1 MSNPDKFAGSC
12 ANRREFLLAG
22 GVSAALMMTGGSVAS
37 ALTAK
42 VKKYPRKK
50 IVSLR
55 RLKTGEPITFHYPD
69 KKAENIMVKL
79 GEQAG
84 GGVGPDNDI
93 VAFSTLCSHMGG
105 EMDLKK
111 YKHKDKAYGPC
122 PFHLSTFDMTKH
134 GMVIAGHATQ
144 SLPQIQ
150 LEVVKKNVYA
160 VGVLGLIYG
169 RAANLDQEYGEVIE
183 PSYTTTPQELPPV
196 RRKRVPKPVE
206 APAEP
211 EKRKI
216 FEELRGK
223 QSSDDGNGSD
233 RLFDSSPIKSRRR
246 PR

>member
-1 MSNPDKFAGSC
+1 MSDPNKFTGSC

-22 GVSAALMMTGGSVAS
+22 GVSAALMMANGPVAT

-42 VKKYPRKK
+42 VKQYPRKK
-50 IVSLR
+50 ITSLR
-55 RLKTGEPITFHYPD
+55 RLKTGEPINFYYPD

-79 GEQAG
+79 GEPAG

-93 VAFSTLCSHMGG
+93 VAFSTLCTHMGG
-105 EMDLKK
+105 EMGLKK

-122 PFHLSTFDMTKH
+122 SFHLSTFDLTKH

-169 RAANLDQEYGEVIE
+169 RAANLDQKYGEVIE
-183 PSYTTTPQELPPV
+183 PSYTTTPKELPV
-196 RRKRVPKPVE
+196 NKGRVPKP
-206 APAEP
+206 APAPTEP

-216 FEELRGK
+216 FDDLRGTAD
-223 QSSDDGNGSD
+223 SDENGSD
-233 RLFDSSPIKSRRR
+233 KMFDSSPIKSRRR